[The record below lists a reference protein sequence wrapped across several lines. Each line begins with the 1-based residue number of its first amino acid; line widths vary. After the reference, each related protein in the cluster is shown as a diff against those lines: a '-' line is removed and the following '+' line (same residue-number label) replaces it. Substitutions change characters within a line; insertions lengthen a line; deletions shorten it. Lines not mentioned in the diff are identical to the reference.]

1 MHCYGDR
8 KQSKGTGIEEFSLFF
23 YIADTGPYGD
33 CAKAVHEA
41 GGKAA
46 SCRPCDG
53 NAAQIFD
60 QKRCV
65 FQHGKANSNRHSD
78 GKHPFAAVIQEEG
91 IAEHRKGF

>member
-60 QKRCV
+60 QMCIRDREEELPASIALDLMNENLR
-65 FQHGKANSNRHSD
+65 QL
-78 GKHPFAAVIQEEG
+78 QE
-91 IAEHRKGF
+91 K